1 MMWGIIPVLLAAMF
15 LANTASPNVAVN
27 TCSFND
33 VAYVISGG
41 FTTKTYNM
49 PYAIE
54 AWVGNAVTN
63 VPEVYYTYYWDSNSK
78 VLTVI
83 FFGAGPDS
91 GYVTYTVYFTT
102 QVACPTEPPRGN
114 EVRLR
119 AYVAK
124 VVDRIEPVSTKPQSI
139 KSEERIL
146 PAYRAEVR
154 PVG

>member
-1 MMWGIIPVLLAAMF
+1 MMWGVIPVLLAAVF
-15 LANTASPNVAVN
+15 FANVAPPNVAVN

-33 VAYVISGG
+33 VAYVISAG

-63 VPEVYYTYYWDSNSK
+63 VPDVYYTYYWDGNNK

-83 FFGAGPDS
+83 FYDAGPDS
-91 GYVTYTVYFTT
+91 GYVTYAVYFTT
-102 QVACPTEPPRGN
+102 QGACPTEPPRGN

-119 AYVAK
+119 AYAAK
-124 VVDRIEPVSTKPQSI
+124 VVDKIEPVSTKPQSI

-146 PAYRAEVR
+146 PARKAEVK